1 MTPILTAAL
10 YKFVALPDFAE
21 LRDPLLACCEAHQ
34 IQGTILLAE
43 EGING
48 TIAGSPDRVY
58 AVLAFLRQDPR
69 LADLEHKESYAEA
82 QPFHRMK
89 VRLKREIVTM
99 GVPGLNPTELA
110 GQYVDP
116 NDWNALINDPNVV
129 VIDARNDYEVAIG
142 SFQGAINPNTKSF
155 SELPDWLLQ
164 QESLNATATNSNSN
178 IKPKVAM
185 FCTGGIRCEKSTAF
199 LRSQGFDEVYHLK
212 GGILKYLE
220 TIPEADSLWQGEC
233 FVFDERVTVI
243 HGLTPGTYDLCRA
256 CRQPVSPSD
265 KTSAQY
271 QLGVSCP
278 NCYGQR
284 SADQNARLAERQR
297 QVELAKQRNQL
308 HVGARYPSLGKAEA
322 RSPQPPILYSFRRC
336 PFAMRA
342 RMALAISGISCEL
355 REVILRD
362 KPEALLT
369 ASAKGTVPVLVIGDR
384 VIDESLEIM
393 IWALEQ
399 QDPEGWLDGD
409 RETMLTLIQDCDRD
423 FKHHLDR
430 YKYAH
435 RYPDNDGL
443 AHRSAGALYLEK
455 LNNQLAL
462 TGYLFGKK
470 ASLADRAIVP
480 FVRQFSIA
488 DVEWFNAQP
497 WPQLQAWLATWV
509 DSQLYADIMQKYEPW
524 QPIEAGVR
532 FPTDRLPE
540 LR

>member
-10 YKFVALPDFAE
+10 YKFVALPDVAE

-48 TIAGSPDRVY
+48 TIAGVPEEIY
-58 AVLAFLRQDPR
+58 AVLAYLRQDPR
-69 LADLEHKESYAEA
+69 LADLEHKESYADRH
-82 QPFHRMK
+82 PFHRMK
-89 VRLKREIVTM
+89 VRLKKEIVTM
-99 GVPGLNPTELA
+99 GVPGLNPTEMA
-110 GQYVDP
+110 GQYVEP
-116 NDWNALINDPNVV
+116 KDWNALINDPDVI

-164 QESLNATATNSNSN
+164 QDALNANS
-178 IKPKVAM
+178 KPKVAM

-220 TIPEADSLWQGEC
+220 TIPEAQSLWQGEC

-256 CRQPVSPSD
+256 CRQPVSPQD
-265 KTSAQY
+265 KTSEFY

-278 NCYGQR
+278 NCYGHR
-284 SADQNARLAERQR
+284 SAEQNERLAERQR

-308 HVGARYPSLGKAEA
+308 HVGARYPSLGKSEI
-322 RSPQPPILYSFRRC
+322 RSPQTLPILYSFRRC

-342 RMALAISGISCEL
+342 RMALRISGITCEL
-355 REVILRD
+355 REVVLRD
-362 KPEALLT
+362 KPEELFQ
-369 ASAKGTVPVLVIGDR
+369 ASAKGTVPVLVAGDR
-384 VIDESLEIM
+384 VLDESLDIM

-399 QDPEGWLDGD
+399 QDPEGWLDAD
-409 RETMLTLIQDCDRD
+409 RTAMLTLIQDCDRD
-423 FKHHLDR
+423 FKYHLDR

-435 RYPDNDGL
+435 RYPDDDGL
-443 AHRSAGALYLEK
+443 DHRSAGALFLTK
-455 LNNQLAL
+455 LNDRLAQ
-462 TGYLFGKK
+462 TPYLFGNK
-470 ASLADRAIVP
+470 ATLADRAIVP

-488 DVEWFNAQP
+488 DVDWFNAQP
-497 WPQLQAWLATWV
+497 WPYLQAWLADWV
-509 DSQLYADIMQKYEPW
+509 ESPLYADIMEKYEPW
-524 QPIEAGVR
+524 LPIGPGVT
-532 FPTDRLPE
+532 FPGDR
-540 LR
+540 